1 MSESWDVVNWQED
14 NPTPAQLE
22 AERAKL
28 AARTTCSCGSD
39 EDLRLVVPVRG
50 PYASVPR
57 LCCAGCRFH
66 AEGFWRD
73 A

>member
-28 AARTTCSCGSD
+28 AARTTCHCGGVD
-39 EDLRLVVPVRG
+39 GLRLVVPVRG

-57 LCCAGCRFH
+57 LVCEAHRFGSEGC
-66 AEGFWRD
+66 WRY